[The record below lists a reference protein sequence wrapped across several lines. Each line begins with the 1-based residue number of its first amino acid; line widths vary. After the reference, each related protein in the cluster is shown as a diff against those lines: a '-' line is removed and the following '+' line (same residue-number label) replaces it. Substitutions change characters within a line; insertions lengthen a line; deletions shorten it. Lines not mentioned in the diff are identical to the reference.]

1 MKSYAA
7 ALVALIAGLSSAAK
21 PANDPSPVAS
31 MDYQYLRYV
40 ATFNKEYKTLQE
52 YKERRDRFS
61 RTEVI
66 LKSLS
71 HELLTSTVGHNKF
84 SDWTHEEI

>member
-1 MKSYAA
+1 MKSFAA
-7 ALVALIAGLSSAAK
+7 IIVALVAGLCSAEK
-21 PANDPSPVAS
+21 PTNDPSQVAS

-71 HELLTSTVGHNKF
+71 HELMTSTVGHNKF
-84 SDWTHEEI
+84 SDWTHDEI